1 MIYSNFFNLKAL
13 QKAFQNPSQEGRKE
27 QLMRIIK
34 TYEKELNYIKDH
46 YENDWDNGYITNDV
60 YEWLEAVSDR
70 LGGLSDVLAY
80 ITNCLDE
87 FDDYDSGETDV
98 WTNKIVTRYEISSF
112 LRTLYFL
119 SGLIAEPIDDIDF

>member
-1 MIYSNFFNLKAL
+1 MNSFNIFFLILKHCKKHF
-13 QKAFQNPSQEGRKE
+13 KAPRKRGE
-27 QLMRIIK
+27 RSQLMRII
-34 TYEKELNYIKDH
+34 KELNYIKDH
-46 YENDWDNGYITNDV
+46 YENDWDNGYITDDV
-60 YEWLEAVSDR
+60 YEWLSAVADR
-70 LGGLSDVLAY
+70 FHDKDIDVMEY

>member
-1 MIYSNFFNLKAL
+1 
-13 QKAFQNPSQEGRKE
+13 
-27 QLMRIIK
+27 MRIIK

-46 YENDWDNGYITNDV
+46 YENDWDNV

-98 WTNKIVTRYEISSF
+98 WANKIVTRYEISSF

>member
-1 MIYSNFFNLKAL
+1 
-13 QKAFQNPSQEGRKE
+13 
-27 QLMRIIK
+27 MRIIK

-60 YEWLEAVSDR
+60 YEWISAVSDR
-70 LGGLSDVLAY
+70 LGELSDVMGY

-98 WTNKIVTRYEISSF
+98 WTNKIVTRYEISLF

-119 SGLIAEPIDDIDF
+119 SGLIAEPIDDIEAHHERIYHNRTH

>member
-1 MIYSNFFNLKAL
+1 MRG
-13 QKAFQNPSQEGRKE
+13 ERRHT
-27 QLMRIIK
+27 MRIIK
-34 TYEKELNYIKDH
+34 TYERELNYIKDH
-46 YENDWDNGYITNDV
+46 YENDWDNGYITDDV

-70 LGGLSDVLAY
+70 MGELSDVMAY
-80 ITNCLDE
+80 ITSCLDE
-87 FDDYDSGETDV
+87 FDDYDSGEIDV

>member
-1 MIYSNFFNLKAL
+1 
-13 QKAFQNPSQEGRKE
+13 
-27 QLMRIIK
+27 MRIIK

-98 WTNKIVTRYEISSF
+98 WTNKIVTRYEISAF

>member
-1 MIYSNFFNLKAL
+1 
-13 QKAFQNPSQEGRKE
+13 
-27 QLMRIIK
+27 MRIIK

-46 YENDWDNGYITNDV
+46 YENDWGNGYIITDV
-60 YEWLEAVSDR
+60 YEWLSAVADR
-70 LGGLSDVLAY
+70 LGEHDDIMEY

-98 WTNKIVTRYEISSF
+98 WTNKIVTRYEIRSF

-119 SGLIAEPIDDIDF
+119 SCLLANETNGIDW